1 MARIAI
7 DMTSTPR
14 NKTGIGRY
22 IKNLVE
28 SLQKEDSG
36 NEYYL
41 FAHSDDL
48 DGFDITASNFHFVP
62 VNSNILRKTYLRIL
76 WEQFVLPFRLKKLN
90 VDIILSPNFTMPYL
104 SPAKKVVAYHDLTYF
119 FMPEM
124 HTTLKREMFK
134 TYIRLS
140 AKASSAILAISEN
153 TKNDIINYFPN
164 TKDKIFLTPLGV
176 APNFY
181 AFKNRQVETINLQ
194 EKYNL
199 PQEYILYV
207 GTIEPRKNVI
217 NLIKA
222 YEMLSPQTKNK
233 YKLVL
238 CGKKGWLYE
247 DLFAYYEKSPDKD
260 NIVFSGFITDEDLP
274 YLYHQSALF
283 AYVSHYEG
291 FGIPL
296 IESMAC
302 GTPLVTSNTSSMKEI
317 AIDAALLVDPERPD
331 EIATAIERILSDK
344 TLQETLKS
352 HYSSKLDYYNW
363 EHCAKNTVEVF
374 KSLL

>member
-7 DMTSTPR
+7 DMTCTPK

-28 SLQKEDSG
+28 ALQKEDNK

-41 FAHSDDL
+41 FTHSDDL
-48 DGFDITASNFHFVP
+48 DGFDITAPNFHFVA
-62 VNSNILRKTYLRIL
+62 VNSAILRKTYIRIL
-76 WEQFVLPFRLKKLN
+76 WEQIVLPFRLKSLKIDLM
-90 VDIILSPNFTMPYL
+90 LSPNFTMPYL
-104 SPAKKVVAYHDLTYF
+104 SKVKKVVAFHDLTYF

-124 HTTLKREMFK
+124 HTPLKREMFK
-134 TYIRLS
+134 TYIRFS

-153 TKNDIINYFPN
+153 TKNDIISYFPK
-164 TKDKIFLTPLGV
+164 TREKISLTPLGV

-181 AFKNRQVETINLQ
+181 AFKNRKVDVIDLV
-194 EKYNL
+194 EKYGL
-199 PQEYILYV
+199 PLNYILYV

-217 NLIKA
+217 SLIKA
-222 YEMLSPQTKNK
+222 YEQLSSDIKSQ

-247 DLFAYYEKSPDKD
+247 DLFAYYEQSPDKD

-274 YLYHQSALF
+274 YLYHQAALF

-302 GTPLVTSNTSSMKEI
+302 DTPLITSNTSSMKEI
-317 AIDAALLVDPERPD
+317 ALNAALLVNPEKPT
-331 EIATAIERILSDK
+331 EIAEAIERLLTDASLRENFKSQYADKLS
-344 TLQETLKS
+344 
-352 HYSSKLDYYNW
+352 YYNW
-363 EHCAKNTVEVF
+363 ENCAKSTAQVF
-374 KSLL
+374 NSLL